1 MTGAEGGGTSTPGGV
16 AQGFAQAW
24 KAADADGAWLAVSA
38 QNTDR
43 VPGAETMT
51 ADSESL
57 QATAD
62 QDLSVNLRS

>member
-1 MTGAEGGGTSTPGGV
+1 MTTDSGTRQGVISFTFQRQPGTAE
-16 AQGFAQAW
+16 
-24 KAADADGAWLAVSA
+24 DDDGAWLAVSA